1 MIYDDIYSFKVGRV
15 SESREKGKGGE
26 ERREREREERTSSEA
41 QSQEH
46 SSVPGFAPFLVEA
59 GALIERK

>member
-1 MIYDDIYSFKVGRV
+1 MIYDDIYSFKVDRV
-15 SESREKGKGGE
+15 SESREKGKAGE
-26 ERREREREERTSSEA
+26 ERREREGRMSSEA

>member
-26 ERREREREERTSSEA
+26 ERRERERSVRRARRKVKNTRAFQDSR
-41 QSQEH
+41 H
-46 SSVPGFAPFLVEA
+46 SSWKLVH
-59 GALIERK
+59 

>member
-26 ERREREREERTSSEA
+26 ERREREERTSSEA